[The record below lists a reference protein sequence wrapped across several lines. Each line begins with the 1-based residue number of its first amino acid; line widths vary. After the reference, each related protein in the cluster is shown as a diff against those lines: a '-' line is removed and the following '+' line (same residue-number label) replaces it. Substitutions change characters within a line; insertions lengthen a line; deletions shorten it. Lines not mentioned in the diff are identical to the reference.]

1 MFCFFDGGG
10 RKSFLAFIFQNYFG
24 KTFEIFPN
32 CMVIFHLCFGYAQFL
47 GRVFVVVI
55 KGGSGSRNCW
65 GTVYLMIGNKMCF
78 FGATPWASGLFFFF
92 FRFDGCRRQK
102 LGHKPSLNRVAGH
115 IFLAGL
121 RSFVFGDKVHGYQSC
136 EGREIL

>member
-32 CMVIFHLCFGYAQFL
+32 CMVIFHLCFGYAQLL

-65 GTVYLMIGNKMCF
+65 GTVYLMIGNKMRF
-78 FGATPWASGLFFFF
+78 FRATPWLLDSLFFFVLM
-92 FRFDGCRRQK
+92 D
-102 LGHKPSLNRVAGH
+102 A
-115 IFLAGL
+115 
-121 RSFVFGDKVHGYQSC
+121 GDKNWETNVSERRGKYRRTS
-136 EGREIL
+136 